1 MSPNREPPNSPFD
14 ERCDETSSRTTVSSN
29 GAGEKSL
36 KEFIPPRLD
45 MELKELFAENAAAK
59 IWRVAVQL
67 LKDQNN
73 ILDQYPETVPQTGE
87 NAGKYATRDAEFWTC
102 GFFPGSIYA
111 LLERSMKYPQHFH
124 IPDTHRPKF
133 QGELLQLGRTWA
145 EPLYAMASR
154 TDTHDMGFIIQPALQ
169 MDWELTGNTRS
180 LQAVLTAAESLAS
193 RYDEKVKAIRS
204 WDVAINK
211 RYNYVDKDVD
221 FLVIIDSM
229 CNLDLLYYAGH
240 HTSNKKLIDIATT
253 HAYTVLKTVV
263 RENFST
269 YHLVNFD
276 AQTGAV
282 KDKLTNQG
290 YKDWSTWSRGQAWG
304 ILGYSQTY
312 MWTRDPVFL
321 HAATELANYFLAR
334 LESSTC
340 NSPYVPLWDFD
351 APVPLN
357 QGELPLRDTSAGMI
371 AANGLLLLHQVLRG
385 QGEGAR
391 YLAAAMR
398 IATET
403 IELSLSEDKASFAP
417 VADGKDALSVPEGSF
432 DAILRNATACR
443 NEDSLRQYWD
453 HGLVYADY
461 YFLEFGNK
469 LIRMGLV

>member
-1 MSPNREPPNSPFD
+1 MSPNREPANSPFD

-29 GAGEKSL
+29 GAREKSL

-73 ILDQYPETVPQTGE
+73 ILDQYPETVPQTGK

-111 LLERSMKYPQHFH
+111 LLERSMKYPQRLH
-124 IPDTHRPKF
+124 IPNTHRPRF
-133 QGELLQLGRTWA
+133 QSELLQMGRTWA

-240 HTSNKKLIDIATT
+240 HTSNQKLIDIATT
-253 HAYTVLKTVV
+253 HAHTVLKTVV

-334 LESSTC
+334 LEAFTC
-340 NSPYVPLWDFD
+340 NCPYVPLWDFD

-385 QGEGAR
+385 QGEGSR

-417 VADGKDALSVPEGSF
+417 MADGKDSLSVPGGSF